1 MGDGEDRGPLS
12 SQEVCLETLEI
23 KDEGECGGGNNG
35 KMEVSAVVSKKG
47 EGECSGEQEERLGR

>member
-1 MGDGEDRGPLS
+1 
-12 SQEVCLETLEI
+12 VCLETLEI